1 MGYSVEILVTLIQMV
16 CVIVVAAQVVT
27 AIPVFR
33 QALTM
38 QPTGKQILAF
48 AIFFGLLAVFGSY
61 SGFEVLGAKIN
72 IRDLG
77 PMIAGL
83 IAGPYAGLGAGLIG
97 GLHRYSLGSIT
108 AIPCTAATIL
118 AGLLG
123 GIVNLKYHRRFCG
136 VQTAVLLAVGV
147 ECLHMLLILAFV
159 RPVSVGLEIVSS
171 LAVPMITANAVGMA
185 AFSVIIADYIK
196 RQENGGGDESSSLP
210 PEGSG

>member
-27 AIPVFR
+27 VIPVFR
-33 QALTM
+33 QVLTM

-97 GLHRYSLGSIT
+97 GIHRYSLGSIT
-108 AIPCTAATIL
+108 AIPCAAATIL

-123 GIVNLKYHRRFCG
+123 GIVNLKYHCRFCG
-136 VQTAVLLAVGV
+136 VKNAVLFAVGM
-147 ECLHMLLILAFV
+147 ECIHMLLILAFV
-159 RPVSVGLEIVSS
+159 RPVSVGCEIVSS
-171 LAVPMITANAVGMA
+171 LAVPMITANAVGMV

-196 RQENGGGDESSSLP
+196 RMEDGGGDERSGIQS
-210 PEGSG
+210 EGPG